1 METNNKWV
9 VEFSKLDN
17 EQLLEKFNE
26 ISEKLTNMIAI
37 DDINDLMDQQDAIE
51 QIMIDKGIMDKDGQL
66 K

>member
-1 METNNKWV
+1 
-9 VEFSKLDN
+9 
-17 EQLLEKFNE
+17 
-26 ISEKLTNMIAI
+26 MIAI

>member
-37 DDINDLMDQQDAIE
+37 DDIDDLMDQQDAIE